1 MKNLIYP
8 LIAIAL
14 LLTSAKMA
22 LPVQTYKV
30 TEGYSVKFESKDPS
44 GIFEE
49 LKGDVSFDKE
59 NLSNT
64 HMNFEINVSSISMGN
79 GMKNKKSM
87 TAEWFDQANHPKIT
101 FVSSKLEKTEKG
113 YYVHGNLTM
122 KGTKRYRK
130 IPIEIA
136 NTSNGIKVN
145 STFWVERSY
154 YKIGKTKG
162 DVPDKLKIT
171 VSIPLSKK

>member
-1 MKNLIYP
+1 MKNVIYP

-22 LPVQTYKV
+22 LPVQDYKV
-30 TEGYSVKFESKDPS
+30 SDGYSVKFESKDPS

-49 LKGDVSFDKE
+49 LKGDVSFDKD
-59 NLSNT
+59 NLVDS

-101 FVSSKLEKTEKG
+101 FVSTKLEKGDKG
-113 YYVHGNLTM
+113 YYVAGNLTM

-130 IPIEIA
+130 IPVDIA
-136 NTSNGIKVN
+136 NTSSGLKLTG
-145 STFWVERSY
+145 TFWVERSY
-154 YKIGKTKG
+154 YKIGKSKG

-171 VSIPLSKK
+171 YSIPLSKN